1 MSSLPRQGGNLWG
14 PLVSHQSRK
23 EGWPCLILYG
33 LLKPFPPVSASTGPR
48 TLPDRAPSL
57 ENRPPL
63 HFPALVGMTGWAQG
77 LLEWSPMS
85 LTGLALGRAI
95 HLRDVAGLLGL

>member
-1 MSSLPRQGGNLWG
+1 MGTSGFTSVSEGGLALLNPIW
-14 PLVSHQSRK
+14 PPQTVS
-23 EGWPCLILYG
+23 
-33 LLKPFPPVSASTGPR
+33 PVSASTGPR